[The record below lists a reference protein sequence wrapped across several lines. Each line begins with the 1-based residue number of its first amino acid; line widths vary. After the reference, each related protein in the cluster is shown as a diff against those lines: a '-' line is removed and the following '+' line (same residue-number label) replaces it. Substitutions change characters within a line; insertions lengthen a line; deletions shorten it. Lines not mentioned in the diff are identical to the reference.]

1 MEVWVMSSIRLR
13 AHEII
18 DNISEKKIAQILDF
32 LEYLKIKEE
41 AEATKDIVTDK
52 ALYAAIEKGLQE
64 VKEGELIDFESVK
77 EDV

>member
-1 MEVWVMSSIRLR
+1 MSSIRFR

-52 ALYAAIEKGLQE
+52 FLYAAIEKGLQE
-64 VKEGELIDFESVK
+64 VKEGELIDLESVK